1 MNRRDAVCALL
12 ALGVAPFSS
21 FAQQPGKVWRIG
33 WLLTIRRPESESH
46 FTNAFAR
53 GMHELGYVE
62 GRNVVYERRFS
73 DGKGELLPGLAAG
86 LVQLKVDLIVVSS
99 SPATAAAQKAT
110 STIPIVFLVDSDP
123 VGNGFVAGL
132 ARPGGNITGQSALG
146 VELSAKHLEM
156 LRSLV
161 PKLSRVA
168 VLMNPDD
175 DSQATMLKSVQAAGQ
190 STGVAIQ
197 SFDARLPQEL
207 ENAFAQAV
215 RWKAGGLIVARGPF
229 SNSQVRP
236 IAELAARHRLPTIA
250 GLAEYVNAG
259 GLISYGANLSDLFRR
274 GATYVDKIFKGAKPG
289 DLPVEQAAV
298 FEMFVNRKAAKAL
311 GLTLPQSLLAI
322 ADKVIE

>member
-1 MNRRDAVCALL
+1 MNRREIVFALA
-12 ALGVAPFSS
+12 ALGVAPFSAL
-21 FAQQPGKVWRIG
+21 AQPAGKAWRVG
-33 WLLTIRRPESESH
+33 WLLTIRRPVPESH
-46 FTNAFAR
+46 FINAFAR
-53 GMHELGYVE
+53 GMQELGYVE
-62 GRNVVYERRFS
+62 GRNVIYERRFS
-73 DGKGELLPGLAAG
+73 DGKSELLPGMAAE

-110 STIPIVFLVDSDP
+110 STIPIVFLIDSDP
-123 VGNGFVAGL
+123 VGNGFVASL

-175 DSQATMLKSVQAAGQ
+175 ASATMLRSVQAAGQ

-229 SNSQVRP
+229 TNSQVRP

-250 GLAEYVNAG
+250 GVAEYVDAG
-259 GLISYGANLSDLFRR
+259 GLISYGPSLNDLFRR
-274 GATYVDKIFKGAKPG
+274 GATYVDKIFKGARPG
-289 DLPVEQAAV
+289 DLPVEQPAV
-298 FEMFVNRKAAKAL
+298 FELFVNRKAAKAL
-311 GLTLPQSLLAI
+311 GVNIPQSLLAI